1 MKTEIKSFEELIN
14 SKLNKL
20 SKNEKLIANYF
31 LENYNNLAFLSIHE
45 ISDKLSVGK
54 SSIVRF
60 TKKLGYDGFHSFKK
74 DIKNQLKSS
83 IAPLEKFRL
92 AINGSHPELT
102 SVTEIAKNEV
112 HNINVLLNNFDN
124 KSFKKAVNLIS
135 NSTLIYTT
143 GFNLSSF
150 MAGIMSYL
158 LQRIGLKSFPTNLG
172 GRSLDEQ
179 LININNNDT
188 LIAFSLP
195 PYSNETIKAAEF
207 AKRQNAKV
215 ISFTNSKTA
224 PIVSYSDIVL
234 IVKSDS
240 TIFTNSFSAT
250 LVLTYSLVNEVALH
264 NKERFKQTVQK
275 KLSQSTTS

>member
-60 TKKLGYDGFHSFKK
+60 TKKLDYDGFHSFKK

-179 LININNNDT
+179 LININSNDT